1 MVTTLQEA
9 RKAIK
14 KIETA
19 LAEAM
24 QGLVELKGALNPPH
38 DLAER
43 KRQDD
48 THPRA
53 NRANIYYNIKRPIPS
68 LKEEPRRVRAGAS

>member
-1 MVTTLQEA
+1 MVTTQQEA
-9 RKAIK
+9 DKAIK

-19 LAEAM
+19 LAEAI
-24 QGLVELKGALNPPH
+24 QGLVKLKGALNPPH
-38 DLAER
+38 DPAER

-53 NRANIYYNIKRPIPS
+53 NRANIYYNIKRPSHRSKKSP
-68 LKEEPRRVRAGAS
+68 AG